1 MKTFK
6 ISVVNVKERDID
18 RAFNTILQLLQLI
31 HQVRIYVGETSDK
44 IIYEKIVNE
53 AESII
58 KKLYTEVYRIRLT
71 PLYPLFKKLQRT
83 AHRLAQKFNKKIKV
97 VVEGADIYVDKKI
110 IEALTDPLVHIV
122 RNAVDHGIE
131 EPSERISKGKD
142 PIGTILIKASRSG
155 PYLKITV
162 RDDGRGIDPEKV
174 IRKAIE
180 KGIFPREKLV
190 QYTWDDVIKALTT
203 PGFSTKEKITEVSGR
218 GVGLD
223 VVKKKV
229 DELGGKLLIR
239 SRLGEGTEI
248 TIILPL
254 EASVINCLVVKDN
267 ELLWGIPINKVKYV
281 LHDTENRSTIIYEG
295 MVLIPSKLLD
305 NNDSRGNYIVLVEK
319 NKDNI
324 RALRVDEVIGEYSLI
339 VKPVPSTL
347 MNNIVDT
354 VNGIALFQGKE
365 IVYIVDPSRV

>member
-319 NKDNI
+319 NKDSI